1 MSIKERNQDM
11 HMVAE
16 LIQVHLP
23 NTLNNLNDSA
33 LCKDICAVLAI
44 NLRRIAADIENSAN
58 AWDKRTYHSK
68 ADALRRENAW
78 AGQAAEVSEIF
89 AYSPK
94 RFDTDDLAHLQRIIP
109 ADLELLQRPRFK
121 NVEDMRG
128 AAAAA
133 RKTVLKPPK

>member
-1 MSIKERNQDM
+1 MSVKERNQDL

-16 LIQVHLP
+16 LVKVHLP
-23 NTLNNLNDSA
+23 NTLNKLNDPA

-44 NLRRIAADIENSAN
+44 NLRRIAADVEKSAN

-78 AGQAAEVSEIF
+78 AEQAAEMSEIF

-94 RFDTDDLAHLQRIIP
+94 RFDADDLARLQRLVP
-109 ADLELLQRPRFK
+109 EDLELLQRPRFK
-121 NVEDMRG
+121 NIEDVRG